1 MAFTHNNSIL
11 ITDSAWRYV
20 MSERLTIKDIAR
32 LSGVGKST
40 VSRVINKESGVKPE
54 TRARIEEIINQH
66 NFAPSKSARAMRGQT
81 DKVVAIIVS
90 RLDSNAENQA
100 VRAMLP
106 LLYAQGYDPI
116 LLESQFEPERVRE
129 HLTVLSRRHV
139 DGILLFGFTGLD
151 ESMLLPWREKIV
163 VLAWEYEQLTSVR
176 YDDSGAVTLLMNALI
191 AKKHQHIAFV
201 GVKLSDATTGG
212 RRYDTYHTLCQKHQI
227 IPRAALGELTF
238 QSGYQLAQQVISED
252 TSAIICASDTI
263 ALGVSKYLQERS
275 KNDVIV
281 CGMGNNSLL
290 EFLYPKTFSVD
301 LGYAEGGRMAVQQL
315 LSLQNTPQ
323 PGKHITVP
331 CTLRS
336 PN

>member
-1 MAFTHNNSIL
+1 
-11 ITDSAWRYV
+11 

-54 TRARIEEIINQH
+54 TRARIEEIISQH

-116 LLESQFEPERVRE
+116 LLESQFEPERVQE

-191 AKKHQHIAFV
+191 AKNIN
-201 GVKLSDATTGG
+201 
-212 RRYDTYHTLCQKHQI
+212 
-227 IPRAALGELTF
+227 
-238 QSGYQLAQQVISED
+238 
-252 TSAIICASDTI
+252 TS
-263 ALGVSKYLQERS
+263 
-275 KNDVIV
+275 
-281 CGMGNNSLL
+281 
-290 EFLYPKTFSVD
+290 
-301 LGYAEGGRMAVQQL
+301 
-315 LSLQNTPQ
+315 LSLGSNFRMPQRVDAVTTP
-323 PGKHITVP
+323 ITRTAKAPDNALCRARGAYLSEWISVGSAGY
-331 CTLRS
+331 L
-336 PN
+336 

>member
-1 MAFTHNNSIL
+1 
-11 ITDSAWRYV
+11 
-20 MSERLTIKDIAR
+20 MSNRLTIKDIAR

-40 VSRVINKESGVKPE
+40 VSRVINKEPGVKPE
-54 TRARIEEIINQH
+54 TRARVEEIINQQ

-106 LLYAQGYDPI
+106 MLYAQGYDPI
-116 LLESQFEPERVRE
+116 LLESQFEPERVQE

-139 DGILLFGFTGLD
+139 DGILLFGFTGLN
-151 ESMLLPWREKIV
+151 EPMLLPWRDRLV

-176 YDDSGAVTLLMNALI
+176 YDDSGAVTLLMDALL
-191 AKKHQHIAFV
+191 AKHHKNIAFV

-212 RRYDTYHTLCQKHQI
+212 RRYKTYQALCQKHQLT
-227 IPRAALGELTF
+227 PSSALGELTY
-238 QSGYQLAQQVISED
+238 QSGYQLAQQVICPE
-252 TSAIICASDTI
+252 TTAIICASDTI

-275 KNDVIV
+275 RGDVVV

-290 EFLYPKTFSVD
+290 EFLYPQTFSID
-301 LGYAEGGRMAVQQL
+301 LGYAEGGRLAVKQL
-315 LSLQNTPQ
+315 LTLLHNPESHR
-323 PGKHITVP
+323 HITVP
-331 CTLRS
+331 CVLRN
-336 PN
+336 PAN